1 MEKVKLTQIK
11 SKIGHPERQKRT
23 LAALGLR
30 KTNKSVNHEL
40 TPQIAGMITKVK
52 HLLKVEKIK

>member
-11 SKIGHPERQKRT
+11 SKIGHPERQKKT

-30 KTNKSVNHEL
+30 KTNKSVNHVV